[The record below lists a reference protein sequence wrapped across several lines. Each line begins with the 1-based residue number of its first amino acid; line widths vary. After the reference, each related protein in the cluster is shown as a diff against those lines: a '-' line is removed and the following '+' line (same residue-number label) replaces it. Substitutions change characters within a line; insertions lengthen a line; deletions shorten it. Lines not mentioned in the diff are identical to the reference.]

1 MKFLKTNEGEYP
13 VGTAVLVRGRI
24 VKWKEEGKEKEKEGC
39 VFSGELLWEKDD
51 KVCLRNAR
59 RIFYWEGAASLSQLA
74 AEGVKNAGKC
84 LFPREVG
91 EVIIHKP
98 VETIKLT
105 EAAVESINSVKIWEA
120 TAQDYE
126 DAQVAIEKGSIK
138 EFVCRQINQ
147 HE

>member
-1 MKFLKTNEGEYP
+1 MSLLNYKGKEC
-13 VGTAVLVRGRI
+13 LVRTKSAGVFVGI
-24 VKWKEEGKEKEKEGC
+24 IKDMQKEEC
-39 VFSGELLWEKDD
+39 IMI
-51 KVCLRNAR
+51 NAR